1 MRVITLDNDTFG
13 VEAVVKRTHQKVPP
27 HWYQI
32 FPAWYVII
40 FDHTKTFRWVDQLQP
55 IIKEYEYN
63 AKCFSRMA
71 EHRDDWWSVRMIL
84 QPPTAD
90 KFLWALWIRH
100 ADDTMELQY
109 GMLSN
114 MADILWCSFPSLREV
129 WIALCKREFKDIDGD
144 HADTRPRNMFCGSFS
159 ELVYDRRRFRAQ
171 NYRMASMIES
181 LEKQILAGAISFELK
196 RPF

>member
-1 MRVITLDNDTFG
+1 MFG
-13 VEAVVKRTHQKVPP
+13 VEAVVRRTHQKVPP

-40 FDHTKTFRWVDQLQP
+40 FDHTKTFRCVDQLQP
-55 IIKEYEYN
+55 ILKEYGYD
-63 AKCFSRMA
+63 ARCFSRMA
-71 EHRDDWWSVRMIL
+71 ERYDDWWSVRMIL

-90 KFLWALWIRH
+90 KFQWALWIRH

-114 MADILWCSFPSLREV
+114 MADILWCSFPSLREA
-129 WIALCKREFKDIDGD
+129 WIALCKRELKDCNSGD
-144 HADTRPRNMFCGSFS
+144 VDRRLRNLFCGSFS
-159 ELVYDRRRFRAQ
+159 EIVCDRRRFRAQ
-171 NYRMASMIES
+171 NYQCASLIEN
-181 LEKQILAGAISFELK
+181 LEKQILAGAISFELR